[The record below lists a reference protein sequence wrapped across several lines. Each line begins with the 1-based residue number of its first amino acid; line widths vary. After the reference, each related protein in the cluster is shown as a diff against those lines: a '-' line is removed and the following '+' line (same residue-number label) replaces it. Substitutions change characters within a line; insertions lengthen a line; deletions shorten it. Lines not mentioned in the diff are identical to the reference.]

1 MRVTY
6 IMPAMLTLVGC
17 TTLHPSIPSIT
28 PDECVAM
35 GVSVGQNAPMLPVVS
50 ATSTTLGGVAKNCGG
65 DGPVTKLGCIKPA
78 EGGYEIFYSGPE
90 SEKHEW
96 CHALHGPQHR

>member
-17 TTLHPSIPSIT
+17 TTLHPSVPSIT
-28 PDECVAM
+28 PDECEFM
-35 GVSVGQNAPMLPVVS
+35 GVSVERNAPMLPVVR
-50 ATSTTLGGVAKNCGG
+50 ATSTTLGGVFKECGG
-65 DGPVTKLGCIKPA
+65 DGYHITYGCIKPV
-78 EGGYEIFYSGPE
+78 EGGYEIFYSGPM